1 MLKPVKI
8 KDLTSGEEIVFQM
21 WENHCSFQMADRIV
35 NVNIEQ
41 LNNAIIET
49 RKVLDE
55 YITDKL
61 EREEAERISL
71 EEAEK
76 IRKASEQ
83 TLKVVKTSK
92 TTENENT
99 GKGKGSKSKD
109 K

>member
-8 KDLTSGEEIVFQM
+8 KDLTSGEEIIFQM

-49 RKVLDE
+49 RAVLDE
-55 YITDKL
+55 YITEKL

-76 IRKASEQ
+76 IRKAGEGK
-83 TLKVVKTSK
+83 LKVVKTSK
-92 TTENENT
+92 KKKDENNDKSEGTES
-99 GKGKGSKSKD
+99 GSK
-109 K
+109 